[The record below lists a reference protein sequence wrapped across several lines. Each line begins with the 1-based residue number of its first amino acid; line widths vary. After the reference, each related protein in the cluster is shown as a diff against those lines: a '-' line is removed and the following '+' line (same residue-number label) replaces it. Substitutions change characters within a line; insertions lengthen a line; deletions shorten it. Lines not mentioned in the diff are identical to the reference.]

1 MNRRDAADLAGSAGV
16 GAWTAFAVLTMIVV
30 GGAGAPLWLD
40 DTFLTWSVGH
50 RPDELVALARGV
62 TATGSGLVPYAL
74 AALAGALAGRT
85 TRQRLRAAALALGCL
100 ATGQALRY
108 ATMTR
113 VHRPRPPRSD
123 WAAHATGWAFPSGHT
138 TTAALTA
145 GILLVA
151 LALRAPRGGRALQVA
166 VVCWGLSVGLT
177 RVYLGVHWF
186 TDVVAG
192 WLFATAWLGT
202 CLWAAARWLPGTFL
216 TALTPRPAPEPT
228 ERGA

>member
-30 GGAGAPLWLD
+30 GGAGVPLWLD
-40 DTFLTWSVGH
+40 GTFLTWSVGH

-85 TRQRLRAAALALGCL
+85 TRQGLRAAALALGCL

-123 WAAHATGWAFPSGHT
+123 WATHATGWAFPSGHT

-186 TDVVAG
+186 TDVVGG

-216 TALTPRPAPEPT
+216 AALTPRPAPEPT